1 MFNANEYA
9 DRVTAIRADF
19 DAMRQFEAEPQ
30 KNGVDF
36 AFIWEQS
43 TEAHLEAIAADHVRD
58 VISMC
63 DLDGRDWNDQAIWSI
78 DDCEFDIE
86 TIADEIQTD
95 RHTTRGDL
103 QRAVTRA
110 FVHAADRRAELK
122 RGGPV
127 RLSAAGAEWAEA
139 TGSDYF
145 ADVATLRDH
154 ETTIRDFAG
163 HMLDGGCDEDYIS
176 GAGDYLASVAA
187 RCDLSDELAAVLAEL
202 DAQVA
207 E

>member
-9 DRVTAIRADF
+9 DRVTSIRADF
-19 DAMRQFEAEPQ
+19 DAMRQFESEPQ

-36 AFIWEQS
+36 ALIWERS

-63 DLDGRDWNDQAIWSI
+63 DLDGRDWNDSAIWSI
-78 DDCEFDIE
+78 DDCEFDIQ

-110 FVHAADRRAELK
+110 FVIAADRRAELK
-122 RGGPV
+122 ARGPV
-127 RLSAAGAEWAEA
+127 RLSADAAEWSEA
-139 TGSDYF
+139 TGSDFF
-145 ADVATLRDH
+145 ADVAALRDH
-154 ETTIRDFAG
+154 ETTIADFA
-163 HMLDGGCDEDYIS
+163 HHVLDGCEDEYIS

-187 RCDLSDELAAVLAEL
+187 RCDLSDELTAVLAEL
-202 DAQVA
+202 DAQA
-207 E
+207 SK

>member
-36 AFIWEQS
+36 AAIWERS
-43 TEAHLEAIAADHVRD
+43 TEAHLEAIAALHVRD
-58 VISMC
+58 VIAMC
-63 DLDGRDWNDQAIWSI
+63 DVDGRDWNTPEIHSI
-78 DDCEFDIE
+78 EDCDFDIDA
-86 TIADEIQTD
+86 IADEIQTD

-110 FVHAADRRAELK
+110 FVQAADRRAELQA
-122 RGGPV
+122 RGPV
-127 RLSAAGAEWAEA
+127 RISIEAAEWAEA
-139 TGSDYF
+139 TGSDFF
-145 ADVATLRDH
+145 ADVAALRDN
-154 ETTIRDFAG
+154 ETTIADFARYV
-163 HMLDGGCDEDYIS
+163 LGGCEDDYIF
-176 GAGDYLASVAA
+176 GASEYLASVAA
-187 RCDLSDELAAVLAEL
+187 RCDLCDELAAVLAEL
-202 DAQVA
+202 DAQGA

>member
-19 DAMRQFEAEPQ
+19 DAMRQFESEPQ

-43 TEAHLEAIAADHVRD
+43 TQAHIEAIAADHVRD
-58 VISMC
+58 VIAMC
-63 DLDGRDWNDQAIWSI
+63 DLDGRDWNTPEIHSI
-78 DDCEFDIE
+78 EDCEFDIDA
-86 TIADEIQTD
+86 IADEIQTD

-110 FVHAADRRAELK
+110 FVRAADRRAELQA
-122 RGGPV
+122 RGPV
-127 RLSAAGAEWAEA
+127 HLSADAAEWAEA

-145 ADVATLRDH
+145 ADVAALRNG
-154 ETTIRDFAG
+154 ETTIADFAT
-163 HMLDGGCDEDYIS
+163 LVFVGCADEYIS
-176 GAGDYLASVAA
+176 GAGGYLASVAD
-187 RCDLSDELAAVLAEL
+187 RCGLSDELAAVLAEL
-202 DAQVA
+202 DAQA
-207 E
+207 SK